1 MNPTLSVKIRDL
13 APKKEFYIF
22 DKKIKVWQNCYMESS
37 TIMLWKKESVSHRSQ
52 WATLRGGSNRWR
64 TDSTKHTERL
74 RQLRAIYDAR
84 ALLSF
89 LGTPLCGWTSTSTH
103 MIHACNAS
111 HIQVYNAVESRRRT
125 IFSRFTFEKQE
136 TDCCIQISSGVPL
149 ALMSKPEYYWKL
161 R

>member
-74 RQLRAIYDAR
+74 RQLRATYDAR

-89 LGTPLCGWTSTSTH
+89 LGTGHSIVRSDLDEHSQDDRLTGQDSFLQCVSCS
-103 MIHACNAS
+103 CL
-111 HIQVYNAVESRRRT
+111 QRRWNHGV
-125 IFSRFTFEKQE
+125 Q
-136 TDCCIQISSGVPL
+136 QSSVGVQSVL
-149 ALMSKPEYYWKL
+149 L
-161 R
+161 